1 MTKSENTK
9 QILIT
14 GGTSGLG
21 KSLVKQFLDNGYTVC
36 TLGRNGIAKK
46 IQSAN
51 YTFFECDLADLNEVR
66 KVVEDLVQKKLFFDM
81 LINNAG
87 VLSPPQYHKTKDGF
101 EFSYQVNFL
110 SHVLLTRLLLD
121 RGILKPNAVINVS
134 SPIYSKG
141 TLDIKMIFE
150 RRYHGV
156 LQTYSNTKLFMAL
169 FTQKMTED
177 GIPGFSFNPGT
188 FSSGIYRFQKK
199 WFHYMYKI
207 ASPFMISSDRVA
219 AGLFQI
225 VHSDKWSDGKM
236 MDRKGKVINL
246 KNYDSEQKKA
256 FWNQVEM
263 QIDEFLRRENF
274 S

>member
-1 MTKSENTK
+1 MTKRENTK
-9 QILIT
+9 QMLIT

-21 KSLVKQFLDNGYTVC
+21 RSLVKQFLDNGYTVF

-51 YTFFECDLADLNEVR
+51 YTFLECDLADLNEVR
-66 KVVEDLVQKKLFFDM
+66 KVVEDLVQKKTFFDI

-87 VLSPPQYHKTKDGF
+87 ILSPPKFQKTMDGY

-121 RGILKPNAVINVS
+121 RGILNPNTVINIS
-134 SPIYSKG
+134 SPIYTKG
-141 TLDIKMIFE
+141 TLDINKIFE

-207 ASPFMISSDRVA
+207 AAPFMISSDRVA
-219 AGLFQI
+219 SGLFQI
-225 VHSDKWSDGKM
+225 VHSDKWADGKM

-246 KNYDSEQKKA
+246 KNYDPDQKKA
-256 FWNQVEM
+256 FWNRVEM
-263 QIDEFLRRENF
+263 QIKDFLRRDNI